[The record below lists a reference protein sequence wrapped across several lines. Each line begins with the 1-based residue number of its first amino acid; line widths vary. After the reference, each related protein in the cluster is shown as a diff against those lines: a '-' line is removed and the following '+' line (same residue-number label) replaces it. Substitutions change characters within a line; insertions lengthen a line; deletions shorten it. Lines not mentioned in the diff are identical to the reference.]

1 MGNVVFIGDIDG
13 FLGKMKAGMLQA
25 AKKIGSL
32 AEGYAKQRCP
42 VDTGLLRNS
51 ITYAVGGSLPAST
64 AYTPNATNKGGKPVA
79 LKQGEYVGY
88 APADEGS
95 QVTVYVGTNVHYAP
109 YQELGHHS
117 PSGGWVPPQAF
128 LRPAMENHTGEYET
142 VIRDTLRE
150 KTGG

>member
-1 MGNVVFIGDIDG
+1 MTEVHLENNADYAMRELERKLERALEIIG
-13 FLGKMKAGMLQA
+13 GK
-25 AKKIGSL
+25 
-32 AEGYAKQRCP
+32 AEGYAKNLCA

-64 AYTPNATNKGGKPVA
+64 AYTPNATNKSGKPVA